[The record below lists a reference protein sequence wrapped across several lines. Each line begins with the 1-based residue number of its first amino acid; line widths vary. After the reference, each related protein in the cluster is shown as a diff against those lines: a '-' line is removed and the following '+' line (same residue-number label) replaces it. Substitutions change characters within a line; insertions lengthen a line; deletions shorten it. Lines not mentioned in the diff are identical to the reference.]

1 MHLRRLAAGSVL
13 VLLCLCAAAA
23 DSALADSDGPYVMRN
38 ASGAFEAWS
47 IETTADGPRKQ
58 IRPLAGNARITIAP
72 VGTLPAFDVKLR
84 GPAEIDIDEI
94 ETDSKAPLFIVA
106 DTHGEFEILSQML
119 MKHRVVDPKLRWSF
133 GRGHLVILGDVF
145 DRGAHQ
151 TEILWLVYA
160 LEAQARKAGG
170 GVHLLLGNHE
180 AMLLRGD
187 QRYLNPKYRLTAQLL
202 GVSSYATLFSAE
214 SVLGQWLRT
223 KPTMIKINKLLCLH
237 GGISPELI
245 GRGLTLRQVNS
256 TMRAMLDDRPFIN
269 RVEQERAEFLSGQKG
284 PLWYRGYFA
293 GDERAAEATA
303 DDVRRIREYF
313 GVDRILVGHTRVP
326 TITPLYAGDVIAV
339 QVYPQREASGVTH
352 FETLLIRDGKF
363 YRAKPDG
370 EIEEI

>member
-1 MHLRRLAAGSVL
+1 MSFTSLHLRRLAAGSVL
-13 VLLCLCAAAA
+13 LLLCFCAAA
-23 DSALADSDGPYVMRN
+23 ADSDGPYVMRN

-47 IETTADGPRKQ
+47 VEPTADGSRKQ
-58 IRPLAGNARITIAP
+58 VRPLAANARITIAP
-72 VGTLPAFDVKLR
+72 VGTLSSFDVKLR
-84 GPAEIDIDEI
+84 GPAEIDLDEL
-94 ETDSKAPLFIVA
+94 ETDAKAPLFVVA
-106 DTHGEFEILSQML
+106 DTHGEFEILAQML
-119 MKHRVVDPKLRWSF
+119 MRHRVVDSKLRWSF
-133 GRGHLVILGDVF
+133 GRGHLVMLGDIF
-145 DRGAHQ
+145 DRGPNQ

-160 LEAQARKAGG
+160 LEAQAQKAGG
-170 GVHLLLGNHE
+170 GVHLVLGNHE
-180 AMLLRGD
+180 AMLLQGD
-187 QRYLNPKYRLTAQLL
+187 QRYLNPKYRLTAQVL
-202 GVSSYATLFSAE
+202 GVSSYTTLFSAE

-223 KPTMIKINKLLCLH
+223 KPTIIKINKLLCLH

-245 GRGLTLRQVNS
+245 ERGLTLRQVNS

-326 TITPLYAGDVIAV
+326 TITSLYAGEVIAV

-352 FETLLIRDGKF
+352 FEALLIRDGKF
-363 YRAKPDG
+363 YRARPDG